1 MDNTKTTT
9 AIDITAIDKTALYT
23 TANDTTAIDT
33 TGFYEWIRYDDSAAF
48 LFVHSDQ

>member
-9 AIDITAIDKTALYT
+9 AIDITAIDKAALYT
-23 TANDTTAIDT
+23 TANDT